1 MKRFLPKNKLT
12 FADVV
17 VCFAIALITLGL
29 SLSFAFSKNEK
40 PCKIEVIVQNQSSVY
55 SLEENDAIGIESCG
69 FRYVIEI
76 SDGEAFI
83 LSATCPDKTC
93 AHMKPIGKRDG
104 SIVCIPGELIIK
116 TLNER
121 GDGDDA
127 DIILP

>member
-12 FADVV
+12 FADVA
-17 VCFAIALITLGL
+17 VCFAVVLLTVCA
-29 SLSFAFSKNEK
+29 SLCFSLTSGEK
-40 PCKIEVIVQNQSSVY
+40 PRQIEVIVQNQSSVY

-83 LSATCPDKTC
+83 SSATCPDKTC

-116 TLNER
+116 TLDER
-121 GDGDDA
+121 GDGNDA